1 MGRKERRMA
10 LGAIELATIA
20 RSQDFTTIKHGEDYK
35 GAAQQT
41 NLVQNMQR
49 ETEQKTRQVTER
61 DAADWQKKK
70 FDARDKGNDSYN
82 GDGGSKRK
90 KKQEPDG
97 KVFVKGRES
106 FDIKI

>member
-1 MGRKERRMA
+1 MA

-35 GAAQQT
+35 GVAQQT
-41 NLVQNMQR
+41 SLAQNMQR
-49 ETEQKTRQVTER
+49 EAEHKTRQVT
-61 DAADWQKKK
+61 DSTAAEWQKKK
-70 FDARDKGNDSYN
+70 SDARDKGNGSYN
-82 GDGGSKRK
+82 GDGGSRRK

-97 KVFVKGRES
+97 RVMVKGRES